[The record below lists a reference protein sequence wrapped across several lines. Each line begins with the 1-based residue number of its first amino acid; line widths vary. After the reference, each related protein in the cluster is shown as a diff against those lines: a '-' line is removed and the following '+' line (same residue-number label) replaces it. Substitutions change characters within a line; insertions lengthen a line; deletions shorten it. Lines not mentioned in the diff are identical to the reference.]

1 MISFVRKFIMN
12 QHDDKL
18 LINRLNFKPFIIVK
32 VQNDI
37 SSNDDDKQLTL
48 KKTKSL
54 WVVKLLTQLIS
65 RLFEI
70 FLELQTKIV

>member
-1 MISFVRKFIMN
+1 MN

-70 FLELQTKIV
+70 FLELQAKIV